1 MRILLTAIFAAMFLL
16 TPVAHAKH
24 HKTDDILRA
33 LVFYYQQQY
42 ESAIEDYNRAVEF
55 NPFSAEAYFNRGNA
69 YVYSG
74 LYNLA
79 IEDYN
84 RAIELNPLF
93 SDAYNNRGVAYKSL
107 GKYWTAISD
116 FQRAVELNEFNFKAK
131 ENLESCWQYVFSN
144 NGLGITITTSK

>member
-1 MRILLTAIFAAMFLL
+1 MKKFLTAVVATMIFL

-24 HKTDDILRA
+24 HKTEDFLRA

-69 YVYSG
+69 YTYLGVYD
-74 LYNLA
+74 LA

-84 RAIELNPLF
+84 RAIKLNPRSAEVYF
-93 SDAYNNRGVAYKSL
+93 NNNRGVAYKSL
-107 GKYWTAISD
+107 GQYWQALSD
-116 FQRAVELNEFNFKAK
+116 FQRAIELNPYNVKAQ
-131 ENLESCWQYVFSN
+131 ENLYSDDMLAF
-144 NGLGITITTSK
+144 TSKFLFAK